1 MLKAGGRGKRGLS
14 QRSRVLR
21 ERAGLSFF
29 LVVMFFAVFGVIVLT
44 EVLLIDERG
53 RGGGVGVGG
62 RHGAGYAGRTHG
74 FADRPDYEDNHGLLP
89 QAEDYSFL
97 DNGQV
102 AHILAGPGGVPPAAE
117 ALPAGLGA
125 GVAAVGAGSMGAAGA
140 AAVVVEA
147 ERLQGR
153 GGVPP
158 GFEARLPPP
167 AANLSAKDGTWQI
180 VSGTRYKFFVFSA
193 FYDARDERVVR
204 VIGATKT
211 RGPERVWCR
220 LWYPPANATA
230 TNATSL
236 PSVSV
241 PAKVKVIREN
251 WNLKYSA
258 CFVLCPLG
266 RNLSAPSSVSVVSRL
281 RLPPANRLLVRNT
294 PTDPE
299 LRNGS
304 AQGQPQQQPPTPPE
318 GLAVCVKPLHFS
330 YNQALQLVEFL
341 ELNSVLGAR
350 HFTLYNH
357 TLGPAVDCVL
367 RDYVARGTVTLLP
380 WQLNMA
386 SQKEIRTEGLFAAL
400 NDCLYRSMYRY
411 SHAALI
417 DLDEFI
423 IPRHN
428 DTIPQLLR
436 WLGTRLNTRATG
448 SYSFQNAFFY
458 LQWPDDAEAAAGSSL
473 LTLRKTRRRAKLH
486 PHKQRSKYVC
496 RPELVVEAGNHFV
509 WELAPGHGT
518 LNVPAD
524 AAILH
529 HYRVCE
535 FGGDDCVKTPSVVD
549 RTVHRY
555 RQRLE
560 ARVLARWRQLRDRCH
575 LPQFQVSSAASVTS

>member
-1 MLKAGGRGKRGLS
+1 MCYGSGCGCG
-14 QRSRVLR
+14 
-21 ERAGLSFF
+21 
-29 LVVMFFAVFGVIVLT
+29 VFQ
-44 EVLLIDERG
+44 
-53 RGGGVGVGG
+53 
-62 RHGAGYAGRTHG
+62 
-74 FADRPDYEDNHGLLP
+74 

-102 AHILAGPGGVPPAAE
+102 AHILAGPGGVP
-117 ALPAGLGA
+117 
-125 GVAAVGAGSMGAAGA
+125 
-140 AAVVVEA
+140 EA

-153 GGVPP
+153 GGVPA

-167 AANLSAKDGTWQI
+167 AANLSARDGTWQI

-220 LWYPPANATA
+220 LWYPPANSTT

-304 AQGQPQQQPPTPPE
+304 AQGQSQQQPPTPPE

-436 WLGTRLNTRATG
+436 SIKEEKVNMDYSAGLKKRLVMGRVRWLGTRLNTRATG

-549 RTVHRY
+549 RMVHRY
-555 RQRLE
+555 RERLE
-560 ARVLARWRQLRDRCH
+560 ARVLARWRELRDRCH